1 MGMFQKAV
9 RKKQKLRILLEAP
22 AGGGKTYSALLLAK
36 AFGKKVAVIDTEKG
50 SASLY
55 DKLLDFDV
63 CELEPPYSPNN
74 YILAINEAEKAGYDV
89 LIIDSISHEW
99 SGKGGCLEMQQ
110 QLGGRFTDWSQV
122 TPKHTKFIET
132 ILQSNMHIIATARTK
147 SDWAMD
153 LNEKGKVSPTKVGLK
168 TEQRDGLDFEFTTVF
183 RLNQNHIATSSKD
196 RTGLFDDYD
205 EVITE
210 KTGEMFVQWLNDGVE
225 VNRQQQLISEE
236 IPFNRVVE
244 ENENATT
251 EDFIDEF
258 KIRCKK
264 LLNGG
269 QIKLFMKQNKL
280 SVKDDSVVKFMKEQD
295 LELAIAKFLEN
306 VDG

>member
-1 MGMFQKAV
+1 MGIFQKAV
-9 RKKQKLRILLEAP
+9 KKKQKLRILLEAP

-36 AFGKKVAVIDTEKG
+36 ALGKKVAVIDTEKG

-55 DKLLDFDV
+55 DKLIDFDV

-74 YILAINEAEKAGYDV
+74 YIMTINEAEKAGYDV

-99 SGKGGCLEMQQ
+99 SGKGGCLEIQQ
-110 QLGGRFTDWSQV
+110 QLGGRFQDWAQV

-183 RLNQNHIATSSKD
+183 RLNQNHVATSSKD

-210 KTGEMFVQWLNDGVE
+210 RTGQMFVEWLNDSVTTLQKPSS
-225 VNRQQQLISEE
+225 N
-236 IPFNRVVE
+236 NKVVE
-244 ENENATT
+244 EKEDATT
-251 EDFIDEF
+251 EDFIEEF
-258 KIRCKK
+258 KTRCKK
-264 LLNGG
+264 LLNSG

-280 SVKDDSVVKFMKEQD
+280 SVKDDSVVEFMKKQD

-306 VDG
+306 VDE